1 MICEKSSDSGDLTSH
16 PNTQFHAS
24 LTRAIIASLR
34 AALYHANRITSRNRA
49 AGIRMSGLQH
59 GDNSAG
65 SNKRAREPRSSETR
79 SESADRVDPRHVDVL
94 YASIDFLNYLML
106 KLLVVAVVGLLHIAA

>member
-34 AALYHANRITSRNRA
+34 AALYHADRITSRNRA

-59 GDNSAG
+59 GATPPAQTREHGNRG
-65 SNKRAREPRSSETR
+65 VVKRDLNP
-79 SESADRVDPRHVDVL
+79 PI
-94 YASIDFLNYLML
+94 ASIPGTSMFCMQ
-106 KLLVVAVVGLLHIAA
+106 ASTS